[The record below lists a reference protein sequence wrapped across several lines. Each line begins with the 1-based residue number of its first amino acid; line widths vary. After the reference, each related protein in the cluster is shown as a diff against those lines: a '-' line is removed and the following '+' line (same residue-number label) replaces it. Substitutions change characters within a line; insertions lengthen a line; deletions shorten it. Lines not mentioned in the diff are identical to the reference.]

1 MRAISRGTDDIEGEV
16 LSWYVKESIM
26 KFRCDGLE
34 LSEAISTV
42 SKAISSKTTSQILEG
57 IKMVCENDLLIL
69 TATDLEM
76 SIEKRIRAEVDSR
89 GETVVP
95 GRLFG
100 EYIKKLTNEQIE
112 CELNE
117 KNQLKISYTDSEG
130 CLQCM
135 EISEFPA
142 IKEVNKDNFFEITKE
157 DFKALINNVFYAVAQ
172 DDSRPIL
179 KGILLETNQNTI
191 KAVAVDGCRLSI
203 SNKNLV
209 MSTTDFKIIVPGRNL
224 NEIVKMMNG
233 DDNVK
238 IYVHSNNIMVD
249 LGDTIVINRLI
260 DGQFINYRQIVPKD
274 FSTIVTINKE
284 QLEDAIDRASVL
296 SRIDKNN
303 LVKFDIKEK
312 NLMLTSNSEIG
323 NTRENITVGVKGN
336 DLNIS
341 FNSKYFSDCLRVID
355 NPYVK
360 MNFNSQIQP
369 CVITPCE
376 GNDFLF
382 LILPVKAR

>member
-1 MRAISRGTDDIEGEV
+1 
-16 LSWYVKESIM
+16 M

-34 LSEAISTV
+34 LSEAISVV
-42 SKAISSKTTSQILEG
+42 SKAISNKTTSQILEG
-57 IKMVCENDLLIL
+57 IKMVCVENQLIL
-69 TATDLEM
+69 SATDLEM
-76 SIEKRIRAEVDSR
+76 SVEKTIRAEVNHA

-117 KNQLKISYTDSEG
+117 KNQLRIAYTDSEG
-130 CLQCM
+130 VLQCM
-135 EISEFPA
+135 EISEFPQ
-142 IKEVNKDNFFEITKE
+142 IKEVEKNNFFELSKE
-157 DFKALINNVFYAVAQ
+157 DFKSLINNVYYAVAQ

-179 KGILLETNQNTI
+179 KGILIETTGTNI
-191 KAVAVDGCRLSI
+191 RAVAVDGCRLSI
-203 SNKNLV
+203 ANKTLTN
-209 MSTTDFKIIVPGRNL
+209 TTADFSIIVPGKNIY
-224 NEIVKMMNG
+224 EIMKMM
-233 DDNVK
+233 DNEGNIK

-260 DGQFINYRQIVPKD
+260 DGQFINYKQIVPKD
-274 FSTIVTINKE
+274 FSTVVTINKE

-323 NTRENITVGVKGN
+323 NTKENITVGVKGN
-336 DLNIS
+336 DINIS
-341 FNSKYFSDCLRVID
+341 FNSKYFSDCLRVVD
-355 NPYVK
+355 NAYVK
-360 MNFNSQIQP
+360 MNLNSSIQP

-376 GNDFLF
+376 GDDFVF
-382 LILPVKAR
+382 LILPVKAK

>member
-1 MRAISRGTDDIEGEV
+1 
-16 LSWYVKESIM
+16 M

-34 LSEAISTV
+34 LSDAISTV
-42 SKAISSKTTSQILEG
+42 SKAISGKTTSQILEG
-57 IKMVCENDLLIL
+57 IKVVCADDKLVLS
-69 TATDLEM
+69 ATDLEM
-76 SIEKRIRAEVDSR
+76 SIEKTIRAEVDTV

-100 EYIKKLTNEQIE
+100 EYIRKLTNEQIE

-117 KNQLKISYTDSEG
+117 KNQLRIAYTDSEG
-130 CLQCM
+130 VLQCM
-135 EISEFPA
+135 EKNEFPQ
-142 IKEVNKDNFFEITKE
+142 IREVEKNDFFEITKE

-172 DDSRPIL
+172 DESRPIL
-179 KGILLETNQNTI
+179 KGVLIETTGTSI

-203 SNKNLV
+203 ANKTLV
-209 MSTTDFKIIVPGRNL
+209 NSTADFKIIVPGKNIH
-224 NEIVKMMNG
+224 EIMKML
-233 DDNVK
+233 DNDGNIKVY
-238 IYVHSNNIMVD
+238 IHSNNIMVD

-274 FSTIVTINKE
+274 FSTVVTINKE

-323 NTRENITVGVKGN
+323 NTKENITVGVKGN
-336 DLNIS
+336 DLTIA

-355 NPYVK
+355 NPHIK
-360 MNFNSQIQP
+360 INLNSAIQP

-376 GNDFLF
+376 GEDFVF
-382 LILPVKAR
+382 LILPVKSR

>member
-1 MRAISRGTDDIEGEV
+1 
-16 LSWYVKESIM
+16 M

-34 LSEAISTV
+34 LSDAISTV
-42 SKAISSKTTSQILEG
+42 SKAISGKTTSQILEG
-57 IKMVCENDLLIL
+57 IKIVCENDKLVLS
-69 TATDLEM
+69 ATDLEM
-76 SIEKRIRAEVDSR
+76 SIEKTIRAEVER
-89 GETVVP
+89 AGETVVP

-100 EYIKKLTNEQIE
+100 EYVRKLTNEQIE

-117 KNQLKISYTDSEG
+117 KNQLKIAYTDSEG
-130 CLQCM
+130 VLQCM
-135 EISEFPA
+135 EKSEFPQ
-142 IKEVNKDNFFEITKE
+142 IKEVEKDNFFEITKE
-157 DFKALINNVFYAVAQ
+157 DFKKLINNVFYAVAQ

-179 KGILLETNQNTI
+179 KGVLIETPGNSI

-203 SNKNLV
+203 ANKTLV
-209 MSTTDFKIIVPGRNL
+209 NTTADFKIIVPGRNIY
-224 NEIVKMMNG
+224 EIMKML
-233 DDNVK
+233 DNDGNLKVY
-238 IYVHSNNIMVD
+238 IHSNNIMVD

-274 FSTIVTINKE
+274 FATVVTINKE

-323 NTRENITVGVKGN
+323 NTKENITVGVKGN
-336 DLNIS
+336 DLTIS
-341 FNSKYFSDCLRVID
+341 FNSKYFSDCLMVID

-360 MNFNSQIQP
+360 INLNSPIQP

-376 GNDFLF
+376 NEDFVF
-382 LILPVKAR
+382 LILPVKSR

>member
-1 MRAISRGTDDIEGEV
+1 
-16 LSWYVKESIM
+16 M

-34 LSEAISTV
+34 LSEAISVV
-42 SKAISSKTTSQILEG
+42 SKAISNKTTSQILEG
-57 IKMVCENDLLIL
+57 IKMVCVEDKLIL
-69 TATDLEM
+69 SATDLEM
-76 SIEKRIRAEVDSR
+76 SVEKTIRAEVISN

-100 EYIKKLTNEQIE
+100 DYIKKLINEQIE

-130 CLQCM
+130 CIQCM
-135 EISEFPA
+135 EISEFPQ
-142 IKEVNKDNFFEITKE
+142 IKEVSKDNFFEISK
-157 DFKALINNVFYAVAQ
+157 DNFKALINSVFYAIAQ

-179 KGILLETNQNTI
+179 KGILLEVTGNMI

-203 SNKNLV
+203 ANRPLV
-209 MSTTDFKIIVPGRNL
+209 MSTADFKIIVPGKNIYEITKL
-224 NEIVKMMNG
+224 LDNEG
-233 DDNVK
+233 DIKV
-238 IYVHSNNIMVD
+238 YVHSNNIMVD
-249 LGDTIVINRLI
+249 LGDTIIINRLI

-274 FSTIVTINKE
+274 FSTSVTINKE

-303 LVKFDIKEK
+303 LVRFDIKEK

-323 NTRENITVGVKGN
+323 NTKENITVGVRGN
-336 DLNIS
+336 DINIS
-341 FNSKYFSDCLRVID
+341 FNSKYFSDCLRVVD
-355 NPYVK
+355 NPYIK
-360 MNFNSQIQP
+360 INLNSPIQP

>member
-1 MRAISRGTDDIEGEV
+1 MRVISCGTDDIEGEV

>member
-1 MRAISRGTDDIEGEV
+1 
-16 LSWYVKESIM
+16 M

-34 LSEAISTV
+34 LSEAISVV

-57 IKMVCENDLLIL
+57 IKIVCEDDKLVLS
-69 TATDLEM
+69 ATDLEM
-76 SIEKRIRAEVDSR
+76 SIEKTIRAEVETN

-100 EYIKKLTNEQIE
+100 EYIKKLTNQQLE

-117 KNQLKISYTDSEG
+117 RNQLKITYTDSEG

-135 EISEFPA
+135 EINEFPQ
-142 IKEVNKDNFFEITKE
+142 IKELAKDNYFEISKE
-157 DFKALINNVFYAVAQ
+157 DFKSLINNVFYAVAQ

-179 KGILLETNQNTI
+179 KGILIETEGTNI

-203 SNKNLV
+203 SNKKLV
-209 MSTTDFKIIVPGRNL
+209 MSTSDFKIIIPGKNL
-224 NEIVKMMNG
+224 NEIVKMM
-233 DDNVK
+233 DNEGNIKV
-238 IYVHSNNIMVD
+238 YVHSNNIMVD

-274 FSTIVTINKE
+274 FSTVVTINKE

-323 NTRENITVGVKGN
+323 NTKENITVGVKGN
-336 DLNIS
+336 DLTIS

-360 MNFNSQIQP
+360 INFNSQIQP
-369 CVITPCE
+369 CVISPCE
-376 GNDFLF
+376 GEDFAF
-382 LILPVKAR
+382 LILPVKSR